1 MDLAADALA
10 LNPAPSTMRPES
22 AAQSIRRSMT
32 GHNHYSNC
40 TCGWCVNYGRARI
53 DRSRAAADLRRRDAR
68 LLLER
73 NAVRTVSACY
83 VNPNARCPVCGASV
97 FFYANRHGSRVYFDE
112 LGHPW
117 TKHPCTD
124 NPARKIAAGPVGV
137 FPPAR
142 RPRGLALELVA
153 AAGTA
158 GLFDAHSNA
167 GWRLMVVIS
176 TESRDERHVVVAE
189 AVDDEHAKKMFGYL
203 APEALIASG
212 DFVSVKGD
220 IISFLHPE
228 TLTHVTFK
236 DGSAIDRTSN
246 GLAAEP
252 RPALELAR
260 SAPKTV
266 IGKTRLIK
274 RPVRRK
280 ENGRDLTEAETIHFH
295 GPKINVAQLCDRLG
309 PVVKSYARSG
319 TRKPRD
325 VAVRL
330 NKEGHRTAAG
340 APWTPRLVHFL
351 LCLVFSDKSARAGK
365 ETPPHAPPSRR
376 SQPRADRSREPLTQD
391 DIASRLSAL
400 GRVTVRGK

>member
-1 MDLAADALA
+1 
-10 LNPAPSTMRPES
+10 
-22 AAQSIRRSMT
+22 MT

-40 TCGWCVNYGRARI
+40 TCGWCINYGRARI
-53 DRSRAAADLRRRDAR
+53 DRSRVAPDLRLRDAR

-73 NAVRTVSACY
+73 NAVRTASACY
-83 VNPNARCPVCGASV
+83 VNPNARCPVCGDAV
-97 FFYANRHGSRVYFDE
+97 FFYANQHGSRVYFDE

-124 NPARKIAAGPVGV
+124 SPARRIAAGPAVV
-137 FPPAR
+137 FPPVR
-142 RPRGLALELVA
+142 RPRGLALELFA

-158 GLFDAHSNA
+158 GLFDTPSSA
-167 GWRLMVVIS
+167 GWRLMMAIS
-176 TESRDERHVVVAE
+176 TESRDERHVVLAE

-203 APEALIASG
+203 APDALITAG

-236 DGSAIDRTSN
+236 DGSAIDPTSN
-246 GLAAEP
+246 VLVTEH
-252 RPALELAR
+252 RPVLESAR
-260 SAPKTV
+260 RAPKTV
-266 IGKTRLIK
+266 IGKTRLLKHPAK
-274 RPVRRK
+274 RKDNVQ
-280 ENGRDLTEAETIHFH
+280 DLTEAETIHFH

-330 NKEGHRTAAG
+330 SKEGHRTAVG
-340 APWTPRLVHFL
+340 APWTPRLVRFL
-351 LCLVFSDKSARAGK
+351 LALVFSDKSARAGK
-365 ETPPHAPPSRR
+365 EAPPPASPSQR
-376 SQPRADRSREPLTQD
+376 SQPRADRNREPLTQD

>member
-1 MDLAADALA
+1 MWLYHRLSRIILNFDASVHYNLYSCCLGSRCGCSIAASDLHPNCLGDGTSSGRLQQW
-10 LNPAPSTMRPES
+10 PES
-22 AAQSIRRSMT
+22 RPDR
-32 GHNHYSNC
+32 
-40 TCGWCVNYGRARI
+40 GRCLSSPTI
-53 DRSRAAADLRRRDAR
+53 PGCRRDPHR
-68 LLLER
+68 
-73 NAVRTVSACY
+73 SAD
-83 VNPNARCPVCGASV
+83 RCPVCGASV

-124 NPARKIAAGPVGV
+124 NPARRIAIGPAVV
-137 FPPAR
+137 FPPIR

-158 GLFDAHSNA
+158 GLFDAPSNP
-167 GWRLMVVIS
+167 GWRLMVAIS

-203 APEALIASG
+203 AAEALIAAG

-236 DGSAIDRTSN
+236 DGSAIDRASN

-252 RPALELAR
+252 RLALELMR
-260 SAPKTV
+260 PAPKTV

-274 RPVRRK
+274 RPARRK

-309 PVVKSYARSG
+309 PVMKSYARSG

-330 NKEGHRTAAG
+330 NKEGHRTAVG
-340 APWTPRLVHFL
+340 ATWTPRLVHFL
-351 LCLVFSDKSARAGK
+351 LALVFSDKSARTGK
-365 ETPPHAPPSRR
+365 ERPPQAPPSRR
-376 SQPRADRSREPLTQD
+376 SQPPPDRNREPLTQD

>member
-1 MDLAADALA
+1 
-10 LNPAPSTMRPES
+10 
-22 AAQSIRRSMT
+22 MT

-40 TCGWCVNYGRARI
+40 TCGWCVNYGGARI
-53 DRSRAAADLRRRDAR
+53 DRSLVAADLRLRDAR

-83 VNPNARCPVCGASV
+83 VNPNTRCPVCGDAV

-117 TKHPCTD
+117 PKHPCTD
-124 NPARKIAAGPVGV
+124 NPARRIAAGPAVASP
-137 FPPAR
+137 FIR

-158 GLFDAHSNA
+158 GLFDAPGSGHA
-167 GWRLMVVIS
+167 GWRLMMVVS

-189 AVDDEHAKKMFGYL
+189 GVDQEHVKRMFGYL
-203 APEALIASG
+203 APEALIAAG
-212 DFVSVKGD
+212 DFVSVKGEL
-220 IISFLHPE
+220 ISFLHPE
-228 TLTHVTFK
+228 TLSHVTFK
-236 DGSAIDRTSN
+236 DGTAIGPAVNDP
-246 GLAAEP
+246 AAEH
-252 RPALELAR
+252 RPPPVPAR
-260 SAPKTV
+260 PVPKTV
-266 IGKTRLIK
+266 INKTRLIK
-274 RPVRRK
+274 KPARRK
-280 ENGRDLTEAETIHFH
+280 DERPDMTEAETAHFH
-295 GPKINVAQLCDRLG
+295 GPKTNVAQLCDRLG

-330 NKEGHRTAAG
+330 NKDGHKTAIG

-351 LCLVFSDKSARAGK
+351 LALVFSDTSGRAGK
-365 ETPPHAPPSRR
+365 DAPPAPPSPR
-376 SQPRADRSREPLTQD
+376 SQPRVDRSREPLTQA